1 MSIDRKAVTQEGYT
15 VEEMSVL
22 NVMKSIVPITRF
34 NKGEASRI
42 FEEVRADGPKTVMKN
57 NRPACVLM
65 SPEKYESL
73 MEMLSDYILQEE
85 AERRLADTGS
95 SETLS
100 QSKVMESF
108 GITQADLDEELEKGY
123 QDVLAGRIK
132 PADKVFEEIRKDCT
146 K

>member
-1 MSIDRKAVTQEGYT
+1 MFIDIYHIFQYNVSTDRKAVTQEGC
-15 VEEMSVL
+15 VMNEMSVL

-42 FEEVRADGPKTVMKN
+42 FEEVQASGPKIVMKN

-85 AERRLADTGS
+85 AERRVAS
-95 SETLS
+95 SEEILS
-100 QSKVMESF
+100 QNEVMKSL
-108 GITQADLDEELEKGY
+108 GITQAELDDVDVEIEE
-123 QDVLAGRIK
+123 
-132 PADKVFEEIRKDCT
+132 
-146 K
+146 

>member
-1 MSIDRKAVTQEGYT
+1 MN
-15 VEEMSVL
+15 EMSVL

-42 FEEVRADGPKTVMKN
+42 FEEVQAGGPKIVMKN

-85 AERRLADTGS
+85 AERRLAGS
-95 SETLS
+95 EETLS
-100 QSKVMESF
+100 QNEVMKSL
-108 GITQADLDEELEKGY
+108 GITQAELDDADVEIEE
-123 QDVLAGRIK
+123 
-132 PADKVFEEIRKDCT
+132 
-146 K
+146 